1 MKRLM
6 IILLAIVMSAL
17 MCVSV
22 CAATGA
28 FDGSPSGKPAPELI
42 YGANESEDCE
52 SILSIT
58 AYGDRDKLSENS
70 RLKIEEAYSQ
80 IIGTQNLSSL
90 NEYIAQ
96 VAREKGIDPADL
108 AVSDL
113 FDISATNCSGH
124 NDHGH
129 FDITLKAEV
138 LENFVCLLHYFEE
151 KNDTTA
157 ELEFEGAYTDENLAK
172 DDRTEPWKLT
182 VDGVEAG
189 NSEIILGVG
198 KFYVGTTKEDA
209 EYVGLTRGGGSFVVE
224 REFREINADGDP
236 GLVADRVEKEM
247 ARPKLKLTALQW
259 LTKVSTLYSCVQVV
273 TA

>member
-6 IILLAIVMSAL
+6 VIVLAIVMSAL

-58 AYGDRDKLSENS
+58 AYGDRDKLSEDS
-70 RLKIEEAYSQ
+70 RLKIEEAYSR
-80 IIGTQNLSSL
+80 IIGTQNLTSL

-96 VAREKGIDPADL
+96 IAHEMGIDPVDL

-138 LENFVCLLHYFEE
+138 LKNFVCLLHYFDDEWHIV
-151 KNDTTA
+151 DSA
-157 ELEFEGAYTDENLAK
+157 EVTNNGEHLEFDVDQLSPFAIVVNTGDVTTPAPAPEKDSNFVWIIVVIVIVLLAAAGAAFYFFFYKKKKAKKDENK
-172 DDRTEPWKLT
+172 IE
-182 VDGVEAG
+182 G
-189 NSEIILGVG
+189 
-198 KFYVGTTKEDA
+198 
-209 EYVGLTRGGGSFVVE
+209 
-224 REFREINADGDP
+224 
-236 GLVADRVEKEM
+236 
-247 ARPKLKLTALQW
+247 
-259 LTKVSTLYSCVQVV
+259 
-273 TA
+273 